1 MFTSHTA
8 RARRVPLA
16 AGLLF
21 LSCVG
26 TAVAQQQQG
35 AASLPF
41 MNPNMPLDQ
50 RVDDLVSRLTV
61 EEKANQLVNTTPAI
75 PRLGIPAYNWWSE
88 ALHGVV
94 SSNVT
99 VFTQVI
105 GLGATFNAPLIKQMS
120 TVISDEARA
129 RYNQSLQQPAAAGGG
144 FGGGMSRGA
153 GLDFWAPNI
162 NIFRDPRWGRGQE
175 TYGEDP
181 FLTARM
187 GVNFVEGMQGT
198 DFKYFKTV
206 STPKHFAVHSGPEPT
221 RHFEDVSVSL
231 HDEDDT
237 YLPAFRAAVVE
248 GKADSVMCAY
258 NRINGE
264 PACASQFLLKDTL
277 RGAWGFNGYVTSDCG
292 AVSDISNK
300 PGVGHH
306 VVNTL
311 PEAAAMVLKYGD
323 DTDCAMAAEAPAYL
337 EAMQKN
343 LITQPEVD
351 INLKR
356 LFKARFQLGMFDPP
370 DMVPYSKISPNDVD
384 TPEHRALALNIS
396 RQAMVLLKND
406 GVLPLK
412 SSVKSIAVVGPLA
425 DNDAILRGN
434 YSGTS
439 TRYTTIIDGIR
450 KQFSNATVSYTPGTK
465 FQRNAVIVPATAF
478 KNAAGQPG
486 VDAAYFNNK
495 TLAGQPVA
503 SRVEPQIGAAAGF
516 GFGAPGGGGGRG
528 AGQPASRLPDEVK
541 TDGDISGR
549 WSATLTA
556 PESGKCEFSINGPG
570 GVRVTLDGKQVVNDW
585 VQRAPTGRGAFGGG
599 AFGGGEPL
607 PQRTAEVSFEKGK
620 TYKLVVEFFRDA
632 AEATAEANASAA
644 ANGAAANAAAAF
656 GGGRGRGGAAPIAG
670 PTLSWNYGYDEADA
684 VAAAKKADVVIAVVG
699 ITSQLEGEQGN
710 TRGQLPEGFEGGD
723 RTSINLPGEEED
735 LLKAI
740 KAAGKPLIV
749 TLINGSALA
758 VNWADASANA
768 ILEAWY
774 PGEDGGQAVAETLA
788 GANNPAGRLPVTFYK
803 GLADLPPFNDYN
815 MTNRTYRYYTGTPL
829 YPFGYGLSYSKFEY
843 SNLKLS
849 TATLQAGANLTVEAD
864 VKNVSSIP
872 GDEVAQLYLVFP
884 RMPGTPLRALRGFER
899 VNIPA
904 GQTKHVTF
912 TLNPRDLSCVN
923 PDGVTHV
930 APGAYTVWVGGG
942 QPNAKVPGQQA
953 ALTIQGEQKLPR

>member
-1 MFTSHTA
+1 MSTCHIGYG
-8 RARRVPLA
+8 RRVILA
-16 AGLLF
+16 AGLIL
-21 LSCVG
+21 LTCVG
-26 TAVAQQQQG
+26 PAAAQQQG

-41 MNPNMPLDQ
+41 LNPSMPLDQ

-75 PRLGIPAYNWWSE
+75 PRLQIPAYNWWSE
-88 ALHGVV
+88 ALHGLV

-105 GLGATFNAPLIKQMS
+105 GLGATFNAPLIKRMS

-129 RYNQSLQQPAAAGGG
+129 RYNQSIQQPAAAGAGG
-144 FGGGMSRGA
+144 GGGGMGRGA

-181 FLTARM
+181 FLSARM
-187 GVNFVEGMQGT
+187 GVNFVQGMQG
-198 DFKYFKTV
+198 DDPKYFKVV

-264 PACASQFLLKDTL
+264 PACASKFLLQDTL
-277 RGAWGFNGYVTSDCG
+277 RGAWHFNGYVTSDCG

-311 PEAAAMVLKYGD
+311 AEAAAMVLKFGD
-323 DTDCAMAAEAPAYL
+323 DTDCAMAPEAPAYL
-337 EAMQKN
+337 EAMQKG
-343 LITQPEVD
+343 LISQPEVD
-351 INLKR
+351 VNLKR

-370 DMVPYSKISPNDVD
+370 EIVPFSKIPVSDVD
-384 TPEHRALALNIS
+384 TPEHRALALDIS

-406 GVLPLK
+406 GTLPLK
-412 SSVKSIAVVGPLA
+412 AGVKTIAVVGPLA
-425 DNDAILRGN
+425 DNEAVLRGN
-434 YSGTS
+434 YSGTPTRS
-439 TRYTTIIDGIR
+439 TTLIDGIR
-450 KQFSNATVSYTPGTK
+450 KQFPGATVSYTPGTK
-465 FQRNAVIVPATAF
+465 FQRTAAAVPQTAF
-478 KNAAGQPG
+478 KTAGGQPG
-486 VDAAYFNNK
+486 VDAVYFNNK
-495 TLAGQPVA
+495 DLSGQPVV
-503 SRVEPQIGAAAGF
+503 SRVEQQIGSAQGGF
-516 GFGAPGGGGGRG
+516 GGGGGRG
-528 AGQPASRLPDEVK
+528 GGQPASRLPAEVNAN
-541 TDGDISGR
+541 GDFSGR

-556 PESGKCEFSINGPG
+556 PESGKCEFTVNGNG
-570 GVRVTLDGKQVVNDW
+570 GVRVSIDGKQIVNDW
-585 VQRAPTGRGAFGGG
+585 VQRAPAGRGMFGG
-599 AFGGGEPL
+599 ADL
-607 PQRTAEVSFEKGK
+607 PERTAEVSFDKGK
-620 TYKLVVEFFRDA
+620 TYKVTVEFFRDA
-632 AEATAEANASAA
+632 AQATAQTNAA
-644 ANGAAANAAAAF
+644 AAANAAAATAAAAF
-656 GGGRGRGGAAPIAG
+656 GGGGRGGAAPVSG
-670 PTLSWNYGYDEADA
+670 PTLSWNYGFDQQSA
-684 VAAAKKADVVIAVVG
+684 VDAAKKADIVIAVVG

-723 RTSINLPGEEED
+723 RTSLNLPEEEEK
-735 LLKAI
+735 LIEAMKAT
-740 KAAGKPLIV
+740 GKPLVV

-758 VNWADASANA
+758 VNWADQNANA

-788 GANNPAGRLPVTFYK
+788 GVNNPAGRLPVTFYK
-803 GLADLPPFNDYN
+803 GLADLTPFNDYN

-849 TATLQAGANLTVEAD
+849 SATLAAGSDLTVEAD
-864 VKNVSSIP
+864 VKNVSSTA

-884 RMPGTPLRALRGFER
+884 RIPGAPLRALRGFQR
-899 VNIPA
+899 VNLPA
-904 GQTKHVTF
+904 GQTQHVKF
-912 TLNPRDLSCVN
+912 TLNPRDLSCVD

-930 APGAYTVWVGGG
+930 AAGAYQVWVGGG
-942 QPNAKVPGQQA
+942 QPNTKAPGQQA